1 MTNILIL
8 ELQKSVTIDS
18 NELVNDG
25 TDYVERYKDIEAI
38 ENESI
43 TNVNNLVSVDSDRVD
58 AIESNSAN
66 TQFVDIDFKLNT
78 SSTEPITKHK
88 NEVSIK
94 FPES

>member
-1 MTNILIL
+1 L

-25 TDYVERYKDIEAI
+25 TDYVERCKDIEAI

-43 TNVNNLVSVDSDRVD
+43 TNVNNLVSIDSDRVD

-66 TQFVDIDFKLNT
+66 TQIVDIDYKLNT
-78 SSTEPITKHK
+78 SGTEPITKHK

>member
-1 MTNILIL
+1 L

-18 NELVNDG
+18 NELVNYG
-25 TDYVERYKDIEAI
+25 TDYVERCKDIEAI

-43 TNVNNLVSVDSDRVD
+43 TNVNNLVSIDSDRVD

-66 TQFVDIDFKLNT
+66 TQIVDIDYKLNT
-78 SSTEPITKHK
+78 SGTEPITKHK

>member
-1 MTNILIL
+1 M

-25 TDYVERYKDIEAI
+25 TDYVERCKDIEAIEAI

-43 TNVNNLVSVDSDRVD
+43 TNVNNLVSIDSDRVD

-66 TQFVDIDFKLNT
+66 TQIVDIDYKLNT
-78 SSTEPITKHK
+78 SGTEPITKHK